1 MDGQDRRREP
11 AARSGHLRLQLNE
24 AQRAT
29 LNELERFGWELKFIR
44 RPLFQESVPVV
55 FDRERKAYAA
65 LRPDGTLDD
74 RPAFDIRH

>member
-11 AARSGHLRLQLNE
+11 AARAGHLHLQLNE

-29 LNELERFGWELKFIR
+29 LNGLERFGWELKFIR
-44 RPLFQESVPVV
+44 RPLFQEPVPVV
-55 FDRERKAYAA
+55 FDGERKAYAA